1 MKRLPALFAGHGSP
15 MNVLE
20 TNRYTETWRQLG
32 EEIPRPSAILVISA
46 HWYTQG
52 AWLTSAAHPRTI
64 HDFRG
69 FPPALHETEYPAPG
83 SSALVAR
90 VKDLLSDDNIGED
103 HGEWGLD
110 HGSWG
115 ILVKMYPD
123 ADIPV
128 VQLSLDG
135 SKPAQWHYDTGR
147 KLAALRDEGV
157 LVLGSGNVVHNLRE
171 MDWQNAQAE
180 PYPWAVSFNNFVRD
194 NLESDAQPHPLV
206 NALER
211 EDGKRSN
218 PSPEHYLPLL
228 YILGMRQGSEPVTV
242 PVDGIE
248 SGSLSMQTV
257 KVG

>member
-1 MKRLPALFAGHGSP
+1 MKRLPALFVGHGSP

-32 EEIPRPSAILVISA
+32 EQLPRPSAILVVSA

-52 AWLTSAAHPRTI
+52 SWLTSASHPRTI

-69 FPPALHETEYPAPG
+69 FPQALQETEYPAPG
-83 SSALVAR
+83 SAALVER
-90 VKDLLSDDNIGED
+90 VKNLLNEENIGED
-103 HGEWGLD
+103 NGEWGLD

-115 ILVKMYPD
+115 ILVKMFPD

-128 VQLSLDG
+128 VQLSIDG
-135 SKPAQWHYDTGR
+135 SKPAQWYYDTGR

-180 PYPWAVSFNNFVRD
+180 PYPWAESFNTFVRD
-194 NLESDAQPHPLV
+194 NLDSEIVPHPLI
-206 NALER
+206 NALDR
-211 EDGKRSN
+211 EDGKRAN
-218 PSPEHYLPLL
+218 PSPEHFLPLL
-228 YILGMRQGSEPVTV
+228 YILGMREGAEPVTV
-242 PVDGIE
+242 TVDGIE
-248 SGSLSMQTV
+248 SASLSMLSVQ
-257 KVG
+257 VG